1 MDIQLQ
7 ASSSAK
13 RNSLIAIACICTF
26 LILYFTLKPS
36 RPSFNINELSLTTA
50 QQGPLDIY
58 VDSFGEFISHEE
70 RLLTAPA
77 RGKVSE
83 ILHRPGAV
91 VSPDTIIVRLINPQL
106 EQDVNQATGALSQ
119 AEAQLAAFK
128 FEQESARLNHL
139 GTIEELKAALEQ
151 AQLELSVNKQLL
163 SFGTVSKIKLQRA
176 KLAVKQSQSSLE
188 FEQKKYQQFI
198 EMQGHQLT
206 QKRIEVEQQQRKVNV
221 LNEQLD
227 NMNIRAG
234 LNGTLQNLDIALGE
248 SVNLGQSIAK
258 VGSLDKLIARI
269 RLPQR
274 QADQINLGAKVVI
287 DTQKGKI
294 AAHITRI
301 ESVVTDGS
309 VLAEATLDGELTPNA
324 RPSLTISAKVFVE
337 HQSQAIHIKQ
347 SAGLR
352 PSTKQTL
359 YVLANNQL
367 EQRKVT
373 FGHLTKNQLII
384 DDGLQAGE
392 IIVANDMRDFHHFS
406 TLELVQ

>member
-1 MDIQLQ
+1 MDIQFQ
-7 ASSSAK
+7 SSSSVK
-13 RNSLIAIACICTF
+13 RYLLIAIAVLCAL
-26 LILYFTLKPS
+26 LIIYIVLKPS
-36 RPSFNINELSLTTA
+36 RPSFDISELTLTTA

-91 VSPDTIIVRLINPQL
+91 VSPETIIVRLINPQL
-106 EQDVNQATGALSQ
+106 VQDVNQATGALSQ
-119 AEAQLAAFK
+119 TEAQLAAFK

-139 GTIEELKAALEQ
+139 GSIEELKATLEQ

-206 QKRIEVEQQQRKVNV
+206 QKRIEVEQQQRKLNV
-221 LNEQLD
+221 LNEQLG

-248 SVNLGQSIAK
+248 SVSLGQSIAK

-347 SAGLR
+347 SAGFR

-359 YVLANNQL
+359 FVLANNQL